1 MLVQSGFKEN
11 DVVSFKLSTGEEV
24 ISRFEEQNDTQYKIK
39 NPMVILAGPQGL
51 GMQPFMFSVKPDNT
65 FILNVSNVICA
76 MATEDE
82 LAKQYVSQTSGIQL
96 V

>member
-1 MLVQSGFKEN
+1 MLVDAGFKAN

-24 ISRFEEQNDTQYKIK
+24 ISRFDTQTDTQYKIK

-51 GMQPFMFSVKPDNT
+51 GMQPFMFSVDSDNA
-65 FILNVSNVICA
+65 FPLNMSIVVCA
-76 MATEDE
+76 MPTQDE
-82 LAKQYVSQTSGIQL
+82 LAKQYISQTSGIQL